1 VPVDLRGAINR
12 TKLAYP
18 LLADGQCVSAR
29 KTALERGEKR
39 TVSLHSR
46 PRIFGMNIFR
56 FRLVVLALVVPWLG
70 CGQTVNRG
78 SNG

>member
-1 VPVDLRGAINR
+1 
-12 TKLAYP
+12 
-18 LLADGQCVSAR
+18 
-29 KTALERGEKR
+29 
-39 TVSLHSR
+39 
-46 PRIFGMNIFR
+46 MNIFR